1 MLFFGFGIRI
11 GKISF
16 YFQYFLYG
24 FNVSNF
30 SLSHSF
36 CILFAFFL
44 HSFCILF
51 TFTGY
56 SLSMIFPL
64 TSSIKG
70 AQYVSFPS
78 PILFGSLCP
87 IGRIDSYSR
96 NSFFLPFLI
105 PFFPAV
111 SIPLSLPE
119 KEKSAVFLLPPLPYS
134 VYSKLLFRKSS
145 LPGGKGKHWL
155 YPSFTGCTER

>member
-1 MLFFGFGIRI
+1 MLFSGFGTRI

-24 FNVSNF
+24 FNASNF

-36 CILFAFFL
+36 YILFA
-44 HSFCILF
+44 
-51 TFTGY
+51 FTGY
-56 SLSMIFPL
+56 SLSMIFSL
-64 TSSIKG
+64 TSSIQG

-87 IGRIDSYSR
+87 FGRIDSFSR
-96 NSFFLPFLI
+96 NSFFLPLSSLLFPTFSL
-105 PFFPAV
+105 PFSLRAKEKPAV
-111 SIPLSLPE
+111 I
-119 KEKSAVFLLPPLPYS
+119 LLPPLPYP
-134 VYSKLLFRKSS
+134 VYAKLLFRKSS
-145 LPGGKGKHWL
+145 LPAGKRKHRL

>member
-1 MLFFGFGIRI
+1 MLFSDFGIRI

-16 YFQYFLYG
+16 YFQYFLYS
-24 FNVSNF
+24 FHAANF

-36 CILFAFFL
+36 Y
-44 HSFCILF
+44 ILF

-56 SLSMIFPL
+56 SLSIIFPL
-64 TSSIKG
+64 TSSTKG
-70 AQYVSFPS
+70 AHYVSFPS

-134 VYSKLLFRKSS
+134 VYAKLLFRKSS
-145 LPGGKGKHWL
+145 LPAGKRKHRL

>member
-24 FNVSNF
+24 FNASNF

-36 CILFAFFL
+36 HILFIFT
-44 HSFCILF
+44 SFYILF
-51 TFTGY
+51 TFTAC
-56 SLSMIFPL
+56 SLSMIFSL
-64 TSSIKG
+64 TSSIQG
-70 AQYVSFPS
+70 AHYVSFPS

>member
-16 YFQYFLYG
+16 YFQYFLYS
-24 FNVSNF
+24 FHAANF

-36 CILFAFFL
+36 YILFA
-44 HSFCILF
+44 
-51 TFTGY
+51 FTGY

-64 TSSIKG
+64 TSSTKG
-70 AQYVSFPS
+70 AHYVSFPS

-87 IGRIDSYSR
+87 FGRIDSFSR
-96 NSFFLPFLI
+96 NSFFLPLSSPLFPTFSL
-105 PFFPAV
+105 PFSLRAKEKPAV
-111 SIPLSLPE
+111 IL
-119 KEKSAVFLLPPLPYS
+119 LLPLPGS
-134 VYSKLLFRKSS
+134 VYAKLLFRKSS
-145 LPGGKGKHWL
+145 LWSGKGKYWL

>member
-16 YFQYFLYG
+16 YFQYFLYS
-24 FNVSNF
+24 FHAANF

-36 CILFAFFL
+36 CILFA
-44 HSFCILF
+44 
-51 TFTGY
+51 FTGY

-64 TSSIKG
+64 TSSTKG
-70 AQYVSFPS
+70 AHYVSFPS

-134 VYSKLLFRKSS
+134 VYAKLLFRKSS
-145 LPGGKGKHWL
+145 LPGGKGKYWL